1 MGAREIVK
9 AHGGDWCGTY
19 GLVPGPDHSPKDR
32 SCKVWQVGD
41 RIFVHSFAGDHWKDC
56 RAHLAIEDDNWHP
69 EHRAART
76 PRPTPLPARPTA
88 RVRDLL
94 RTATSPDLVP
104 DAVEYLSSR
113 KLWPLPKG
121 CRLKAHVAAPYWSTT
136 GERPECIGRF
146 PALLA
151 EVRDMGGE
159 LVSAHVTYLQSGKK
173 LEGHTPR
180 KLLSPLAG
188 RTGCAVRL
196 VPQDGPVL
204 VVAEG
209 LETALA
215 AHRLLGLPTWSC
227 LSAPLLG
234 RFQPP
239 SDVEQ
244 LVVAIDKDGAGISA
258 ARKLRDRLR
267 LRVDLRVP
275 RGADFAEDLEAA
287 P

>member
-9 AHGGDWCGTY
+9 ARGGDWCGSY
-19 GLVPGPDHSPKDR
+19 GLVPGPGHSVQDR

-121 CRLKAHVAAPYWSTT
+121 CRLKAHVAAPYTPHPAPTAATCAKVGSQIGMMRAASSWSS
-136 GERPECIGRF
+136 F
-146 PALLA
+146 
-151 EVRDMGGE
+151 
-159 LVSAHVTYLQSGKK
+159 GKN
-173 LEGHTPR
+173 H
-180 KLLSPLAG
+180 
-188 RTGCAVRL
+188 
-196 VPQDGPVL
+196 
-204 VVAEG
+204 
-209 LETALA
+209 
-215 AHRLLGLPTWSC
+215 HR
-227 LSAPLLG
+227 
-234 RFQPP
+234 
-239 SDVEQ
+239 
-244 LVVAIDKDGAGISA
+244 
-258 ARKLRDRLR
+258 
-267 LRVDLRVP
+267 
-275 RGADFAEDLEAA
+275 
-287 P
+287 